1 MSGEERSF
9 GWWRSKRDF
18 VAGMAALAAGLALVV
33 GACGVLGGGIGGSDF
48 ASLDAPCKDHLG
60 QPLKARDVIAA
71 FEAEGFT
78 MHSLPESFYCNPDN
92 LSGHADVADVS
103 NQRSGTQDDEVVAVQ
118 GWATCHVS
126 RGGSDLSAELFVD
139 LNRGA
144 DSPIFAG
151 TKAVFSVANV
161 GCSLYPHGDGGD
173 EQIARAHAAMKRL
186 ARQLQR

>member
-33 GACGVLGGGIGGSDF
+33 GACGVLGGGISRVI

-78 MHSLPESFYCNPDN
+78 MSSLPESFYCNPDN
-92 LSGHADVADVS
+92 FDGGGAAVADVS
-103 NQRSGTQDDEVVAVQ
+103 NRGSEQVGKNDDRQ
-118 GWATCHVS
+118 GWRRAASTPTVGSSLRAQRRPES
-126 RGGSDLSAELFVD
+126 R
-139 LNRGA
+139 R
-144 DSPIFAG
+144 
-151 TKAVFSVANV
+151 
-161 GCSLYPHGDGGD
+161 
-173 EQIARAHAAMKRL
+173 RL
-186 ARQLQR
+186 ADLRRDQGGVRHCERRL